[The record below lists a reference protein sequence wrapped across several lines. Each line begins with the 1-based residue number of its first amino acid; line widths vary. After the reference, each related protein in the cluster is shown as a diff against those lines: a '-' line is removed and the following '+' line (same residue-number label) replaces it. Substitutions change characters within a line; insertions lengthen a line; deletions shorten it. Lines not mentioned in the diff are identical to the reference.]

1 MEDATVVTG
10 NAPADTT
17 GVIARLKALADEG
30 ERNSKVEE
38 VTEDDGVFHAPPVK
52 DMSRPKSF
60 IQKIRDNEVTSEDVS
75 NELREEWVRS
85 ILGGIPFSYKIPVL
99 GGRVEFVFAELDK
112 DAAKFARRFN
122 TALGGNLDAQIKL
135 SIVLQLKEVS
145 GEVHLEFKEAEKLMD
160 DPNADTYPSRA
171 VAKAFDDMCD
181 EMPPGLTRFVVMA
194 WNIYSTLVGILTEDA
209 LPDSF

>member
-1 MEDATVVTG
+1 MEDAAVLTG
-10 NAPADTT
+10 NGPADTA
-17 GVIARLKALADEG
+17 GVIARLKAMAEEG
-30 ERNSKVEE
+30 RTEE
-38 VTEDDGVFHAPPVK
+38 VTEHDGVFHAPPVK
-52 DMSRPKSF
+52 DMSKPKSF

-75 NELREEWVRS
+75 DELREEWVRS

-112 DAAKFARRFN
+112 DAAKFARRLN

-145 GEVHLEFKEAEKLMD
+145 GEVHLEFKEAGKLMD
-160 DPNADTYPSRA
+160 DTSTDTHPSRA